1 MLDKAGY
8 GPATSTGWCRT
19 ANRRIID
26 AVGKRLRLPADKVI
40 VTVERH
46 ANTSAA
52 SIPLA
57 LNEGCE
63 DGRIRPGDLVVRQRH
78 GRFHLGGGADPLVV
92 ASRRRRWTH

>member
-1 MLDKAGY
+1 M
-8 GPATSTGWCRT
+8 PHQ

-26 AVGKRLRLPADKVI
+26 AVGKRLQLPADKVI

-57 LNEGCE
+57 LAAGVE
-63 DGRIRPGDLVVRQRH
+63 DGRIRPGDLVVEGD
-78 GRFHLGGGADPLVV
+78 GRRLRLGRG
-92 ASRRRRWTH
+92 R